1 MGSWYPIFR
10 RNHHGSPAA
19 SSQLPDTI
27 MPGERAAHP
36 APTLVMKDP
45 GRLGST
51 QYGWCHSKRPELP
64 AMSRA
69 IVLQCFFFRLLILI
83 WSEMARTPNRHL
95 GLPKNKVPLN
105 PVVIF
110 TQKIVIS
117 FKSNRNQWVSWI
129 FRSKSLFAKQPYFFC
144 PFWFSHVRDLQSIV
158 DPGTFS
164 ESISNRLSLMKSSRW
179 RIFGNFKV
187 D

>member
-10 RNHHGSPAA
+10 HNHHGSPAA

-95 GLPKNKVPLN
+95 GLPKNKVPPKSSEDFHAKNRHLIQIKQKPVGILN
-105 PVVIF
+105 FQVQVIICQTTVF
-110 TQKIVIS
+110 FWS
-117 FKSNRNQWVSWI
+117 FLILPCQRSSEYRRSRHI
-129 FRSKSLFAKQPYFFC
+129 FRIYQ
-144 PFWFSHVRDLQSIV
+144 
-158 DPGTFS
+158 
-164 ESISNRLSLMKSSRW
+164 
-179 RIFGNFKV
+179 
-187 D
+187 